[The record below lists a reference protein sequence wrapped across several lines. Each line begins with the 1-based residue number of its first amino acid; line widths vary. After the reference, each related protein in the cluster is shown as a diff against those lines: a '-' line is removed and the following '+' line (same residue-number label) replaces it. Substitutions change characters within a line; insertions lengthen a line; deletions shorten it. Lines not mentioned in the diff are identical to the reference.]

1 MIFKKAGARFFGSCS
16 RIGLNL
22 LIPHGNS
29 CRPMIYIPHESA
41 KPKRLLGRP
50 MSSICPINA
59 AFVAKMRTF
68 GVWRL
73 NWPVDAV
80 FSTNG

>member
-1 MIFKKAGARFFGSCS
+1 MIFEKAGARFFGSCS

-29 CRPMIYIPHESA
+29 CRPTTYIPHESA
-41 KPKRLLGRP
+41 RPKRLLGHP
-50 MSSICPINA
+50 ASPIWLINA

-68 GVWRL
+68 GV
-73 NWPVDAV
+73 
-80 FSTNG
+80 